1 MKEPI
6 CCGVL
11 DTEKAR
17 IVSSSVKRHGLS
29 SRLLA
34 RQLNELAGKTEHG
47 YTNQRFKSFELYS
60 SFPLKHELIKPLLKE
75 YNTYTAF
82 KAKELYIKY
91 LDEATQKLDI
101 IEQGINQV
109 LFDNGGEIDFYYT
122 GDSHGIDDESIRI
135 SVNIAGIEYS
145 REI

>member
-1 MKEPI
+1 MKAPI

-11 DTEKAR
+11 DTEKGR
-17 IVSSSVKRHGLS
+17 IVASSVKRHGLS
-29 SRLLA
+29 SRLFA
-34 RQLNELAGKTEHG
+34 RHLNELVGKTEHG

-60 SFPLKHELIKPLLKE
+60 SFPLKHELVKPLLKAYRE
-75 YNTYTAF
+75 YEA
-82 KAKELYIKY
+82 IKY
-91 LDEATQKLDI
+91 KERYNLHLKEATKKLDA

-109 LFDNGGEIDFYYT
+109 LSDNGGELDLYYT

-135 SVNIAGIEYS
+135 SVTVSGIEYS